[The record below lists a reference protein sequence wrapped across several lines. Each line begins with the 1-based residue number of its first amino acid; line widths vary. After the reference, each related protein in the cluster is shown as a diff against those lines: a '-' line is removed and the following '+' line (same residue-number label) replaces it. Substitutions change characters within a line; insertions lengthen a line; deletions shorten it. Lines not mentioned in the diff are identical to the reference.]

1 MKRSLTNFFLLLVTV
16 TFTTV
21 AYAQNTRVKILATGG
36 TIAGAGAAADRAAYT
51 AGKLPIDEL
60 LNAVPQIHKIAK
72 ITGEQVASI
81 GSQDMS
87 IEVWLKLA
95 KRINEIFAKNEADAI
110 VITHGTDTQEET
122 AYFLDLAV
130 KYDKPVILVG
140 AMRPATAISA
150 DGPKN
155 LLDAVVVA
163 ADPKSQ
169 GRGVMLAMN
178 ERVFDAR
185 SVTKTNSTALET
197 FLSTNFGPVGLI
209 YDQKVEYYY
218 NPVRKGN
225 KDTPF
230 DVNSTTSLPRVDVA
244 YMYADA
250 DPTALNAFVAAGAK
264 GIIFTGVGN
273 GNMNKKNYDA
283 IKAATD
289 KGVIV
294 VRATRTPGGRV
305 TLHDE
310 VDDAALGTIVSDDLN
325 AQKARILL
333 MLALTKTSDKAKLQD
348 IFFQY

>member
-1 MKRSLTNFFLLLVTV
+1 MKRSLSKIYLLIVAVTIS
-16 TFTTV
+16 FTSF
-21 AYAQNTRVKILATGG
+21 AQNVRVKILATGG
-36 TIAGAGAAADRAAYT
+36 TIAGAGASADRAAYT

-60 LNAVPQIHKIAK
+60 LNAVPQIHKLAK

-87 IEVWLKLA
+87 VEVWLKLA

-122 AYFLDLAV
+122 AFFLDLTV
-130 KYDKPVILVG
+130 KYNKPVVLVG

-163 ADPKSQ
+163 ADPNSQ

-178 ERVFDAR
+178 ERVFDAK
-185 SVTKTNSTALET
+185 SVTKTNSTSLET
-197 FLSTNFGPVGLI
+197 FLSTNFGPIGLI
-209 YDQKVEYYY
+209 YDKKVQYYY
-218 NPVRKGN
+218 TPVRQSGAN
-225 KDTPF
+225 TPF
-230 DVNSTTSLPRVDVA
+230 DVSKLTTLPRVDVA

-250 DPTALNAFVAAGAK
+250 DPTALNAFVDAGAK
-264 GIIFTGVGN
+264 GVVFTGVGN

-289 KGVIV
+289 KGVII

-310 VDDAALGTIVSDDLN
+310 VDDAALGTIVSDDYN

-333 MLALTKTSDKAKLQD
+333 MLALTTTTDKAKIQD
-348 IFFQY
+348 MYFKY

>member
-1 MKRSLTNFFLLLVTV
+1 MKRSLFKLVLIVLAVGFTV
-16 TFTTV
+16 T
-21 AYAQNTRVKILATGG
+21 ALAQNTRVKILATGG
-36 TIAGAGAAADRAAYT
+36 TIAGAGAAAERAAYT

-60 LNAVPQIHKIAK
+60 LNAVPQIHKLAK

-122 AYFLDLAV
+122 AYFLDLVV
-130 KYDKPVILVG
+130 KYNKPVVLVG

-185 SVTKTNSTALET
+185 SVTKTNSTSLET

-209 YDQKVEYYY
+209 YDQKVQYYY
-218 NPVRKGN
+218 NPVRKPG
-225 KDTPF
+225 KDTPY
-230 DVNSTTSLPRVDVA
+230 DVSGLTSLPRVDIA

-250 DPTALNAFVAAGAK
+250 DPTAIEAFVKAGAK
-264 GIIFTGVGN
+264 GIVFTGVGN

-283 IKAATD
+283 IKAATS
-289 KGVIV
+289 KGVVV

-310 VDDAALGTIVSDDLN
+310 VDDDALGTVVSDDLN

-333 MLALTKTSDKAKLQD
+333 MLALTKTSDKAKVQD
-348 IFFQY
+348 MFFQY